1 MYTLVAKLM
10 DISSFF
16 VPRGGGMGKGET
28 EDTYV
33 SEVKRVVLFWY
44 SFLVNVIFS
53 CMYMQI
59 A

>member
-1 MYTLVAKLM
+1 MCTLVAKLM

-16 VPRGGGMGKGET
+16 VPGGGLGKGET